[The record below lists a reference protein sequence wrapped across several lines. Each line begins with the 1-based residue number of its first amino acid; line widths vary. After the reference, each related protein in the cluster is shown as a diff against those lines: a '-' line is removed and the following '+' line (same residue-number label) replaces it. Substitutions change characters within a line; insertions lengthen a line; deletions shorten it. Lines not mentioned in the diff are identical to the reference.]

1 MNWKRIV
8 DSIIRAVIVVAG
20 TLLLFSSALF
30 AGSTGGAESKHVLG
44 AVANVSSSQAVG
56 TVEMK
61 AARVAEVETQVLEGS
76 LESFGATGLPQ
87 VVVVAKV
94 STGQAVRKVASV
106 TKETQMPEGSLEK
119 FNATGLA
126 Q

>member
-1 MNWKRIV
+1 MRAAIV
-8 DSIIRAVIVVAG
+8 LAG
-20 TLLLFSSALF
+20 TLLFFSSALF
-30 AGSTGGAESKHVLG
+30 ADSTGGAASKPILV
-44 AVANVSSSQAVG
+44 AVANVSSSQAAG

-61 AARVAEVETQVLEGS
+61 AARVAGVETQVMEGS
-76 LESFGATGLPQ
+76 LEKFGATGLPQ

-94 STGQAVRKVASV
+94 STSAVRKAAGA
-106 TKETQMPEGSLEK
+106 TKEAQMPEGSLEK

>member
-1 MNWKRIV
+1 MRAAIV
-8 DSIIRAVIVVAG
+8 LAG
-20 TLLLFSSALF
+20 TLVFFSSVLLAD
-30 AGSTGGAESKHVLG
+30 STGGVASKPTLV
-44 AVANVSSSQAVG
+44 AVANVSSSQAAG

-76 LESFGATGLPQ
+76 LEKFGATGLPELL
-87 VVVVAKV
+87 VAATV
-94 STGQAVRKVASV
+94 STSQAVRKAASV
-106 TKETQMPEGSLEK
+106 TKEAQMPEGSLEK